1 MNFYICHHSSG
12 GTMWSMYAENN
23 ECFTIQ
29 PIPTVPFLIE
39 FLALFQNLGKYI
51 QVVKF
56 IAPNLI
62 FEQYKN

>member
-1 MNFYICHHSSG
+1 
-12 GTMWSMYAENN
+12 MYAENN

-39 FLALFQNLGKYI
+39 FLALFQILGKYI